1 MATKE
6 VNQIA
11 LLAIIF
17 ILMPIIP
24 SFIFKGFDNIIVRI
38 FAILFVLWAVSQ
50 NITLGVVSLVVI
62 GSLYLERNRR
72 KVIEVKKK
80 LEIQIIQDSAPSLMT
95 VEEESE
101 AQKSVPVVD
110 FERPGGEEETYLPK
124 ESMGKN
130 DFFAVDATIDQKT
143 AIKTI
148 IPGAQGEKFYEQND
162 LAKPYLL

>member
-17 ILMPIIP
+17 ILIPILP
-24 SFIFKGFDNIIVRI
+24 SFIFKGFDNIIIRI
-38 FAILFVLWAVSQ
+38 ISILFVLWSVSQ
-50 NITLGVVSLVVI
+50 NITLGVVSLVVV

-72 KVIEVKKK
+72 KVIELKKK
-80 LEIQIIQDSAPSLMT
+80 LEKQIIDDSAPSLMT

-130 DFFAVDATIDQKT
+130 DFSTVDETINQKI

-148 IPGAQGEKFYEQND
+148 IPGAQSEKFYEQNN
-162 LAKPYLL
+162 LGKPYLL